1 MESEVE
7 KESKYGL
14 IFLYIKDTGKTTKQM
29 EEEDLFTLMEMCM
42 KESGKTIKHMGK
54 VFIGI

>member
-1 MESEVE
+1 ME

>member
-1 MESEVE
+1 ME

-14 IFLYIKDTGKTTKQM
+14 IFLYIKDAGKTAKQM